1 MPGKRPV
8 GDAGREFRT
17 HASQPVG
24 DLVNIAKPALP
35 REGDA
40 HSTTM
45 TSSKRKQQRLAEQRL
60 LRAKA
65 MAHIDPTQEDAE
77 RPDGAV
83 PADPVALSHNN
94 TYGFLPRFY
103 IDRVVTCRTCGTEEV
118 WTAQAQQWWY
128 EVAKA
133 SIESTAVLCRAC
145 RAVERERKDE
155 ARRVQREGLAAKA
168 VRKAQD

>member
-1 MPGKRPV
+1 M
-8 GDAGREFRT
+8 
-17 HASQPVG
+17 S
-24 DLVNIAKPALP
+24 
-35 REGDA
+35 
-40 HSTTM
+40 
-45 TSSKRKQQRLAEQRL
+45 SSKRKQQRLDEQRL

-65 MAHIDPTQEDAE
+65 MAHIDPTREDAV
-77 RPDGAV
+77 RLDGAV

-103 IDRVVTCRTCGTEEV
+103 IDRVVTCRTCGTCGTEEV

-133 SIESTAVLCRAC
+133 SIESRAVLCRAC

-155 ARRVQREGLAAKA
+155 ARRVQREGQAAKA